1 MKITHNKEH
10 CFLAVWA
17 LQQYGRYPRVA
28 DADDENDDARGAK
41 KAHCGHGHLP
51 TELVRKIV
59 GYLSAVQ
66 NLELEFDLAEEGDV
80 TALRG
85 TVNFLPHRSHRRHGL
100 PRRGLRLRV
109 VRS

>member
-10 CFLAVWA
+10 CFLAIWA
-17 LQQYGRYPRVA
+17 LQQYGKYQRVA
-28 DADDENDDARGAK
+28 DADDENDDAHGAK
-41 KAHCGHGHLP
+41 KKHSSRTGHLP

-80 TALRG
+80 
-85 TVNFLPHRSHRRHGL
+85 RSAIHTDG
-100 PRRGLRLRV
+100 PKFT
-109 VRS
+109 SP

>member
-17 LQQYGRYPRVA
+17 LQQYGKYPRVA
-28 DADDENDDARGAK
+28 DADDENDDARSTK

-80 TALRG
+80 TALRLW
-85 TVNFLPHRSHRRHGL
+85 NHRCFQEG
-100 PRRGLRLRV
+100 RGAEPD
-109 VRS
+109 